1 VAGGT
6 PLEGRVTG
14 AWRWRA
20 PRWFGGLRRL
30 VLILGFDALLITA
43 SIYTAYLL
51 RFEGDIWPEYRQIF
65 WRFLP
70 LFLVIRLSLHL
81 AFGLHRW
88 SFRFSGLHE
97 ALRVVSATLAGT
109 AVFVAVFYFLQ
120 TTGPP
125 RSVLVMEFFLTASLV
140 GAFRFSPRFA
150 QTWLLAQSRSRSS
163 SRKRTL
169 IIGAG
174 SAGDLLQR
182 DLLRSEEHA
191 YDVVGFVDD
200 DRRKWGQWIGGRP
213 VLGPIERLPE
223 IARSRDVEQLLFAIP
238 RMPAAR
244 VREIL
249 AACADLKLS
258 YKILPV
264 SFAYLNDR
272 AGPSALADL
281 SPDHLLPR
289 HEVRFD
295 EQELDQLVRGRRIL
309 VTGAA
314 GSIGSEACRQIAAHA
329 PARLVLADIDENN
342 LYFLYRHLRQL
353 HPEPQFEAQVVDI
366 RDEARIEQLLREH
379 RPQDL
384 VHAAA
389 HKHVPLMEYAPEEA
403 VKNNVVGCLNVVAA
417 ADRLGVERF
426 VLVSTD
432 KAVNPASV
440 MGATKRV
447 AELLVQQRAALSK
460 TRFST
465 VRFGNVLGSA
475 GSVVPL
481 FKEQIAR
488 GGPVTVT
495 HPDCRRYLMTIPEAV
510 GLVLLAGLGGYGELL
525 ILEMGEPIRILEL
538 ARLMISLSGHVPDK
552 DIRIVI
558 TGLRPGEKLDEELMT
573 AAEATRSK
581 EVRPKVRAVESP
593 PPPADLHERI
603 ERLHA
608 AARKGD
614 REAVFAALREAVP
627 GFTPALPAGAGVTPS
642 GSR

>member
-1 VAGGT
+1 MT
-6 PLEGRVTG
+6 PE
-14 AWRWRA
+14 WRWRA
-20 PRWFGGLRRL
+20 PAWFAGAQRL
-30 VLILGFDALLITA
+30 VLILGFDALLILA
-43 SIYTAYLL
+43 SLYVAYLL
-51 RFEGDIWPEYRQIF
+51 RFDGGPIPPEHRAILA
-65 WRFLP
+65 RFLP
-70 LFLVIRLSLHL
+70 LFLAIRLSLHL
-81 AFGLHRW
+81 AIGLHRW
-88 SFRFSGLHE
+88 SFRLSGLFE
-97 ALRVVSATLAGT
+97 ALRVVSATALGT
-109 AVFVAVFYFLQ
+109 AAFVAVFYFLQ
-120 TTGPP
+120 TPGPP

-150 QTWLLAQSRSRSS
+150 QSWLLAQSRSRSDA
-163 SRKRTL
+163 RKRTL
-169 IIGAG
+169 IVGAG

-182 DLLRSEEHA
+182 DLLRSNEHA
-191 YDVVGFVDD
+191 YEVVGYVDD
-200 DRRKWGQWIGGRP
+200 ERSKWGQWIGGRP
-213 VLGPIERLPE
+213 VLGGLDELPR
-223 IARSRDVEQLLFAIP
+223 IAKSRDVEQLLFAIP

-244 VREIL
+244 LREIL
-249 AACADLKLS
+249 AACAHLKLS

-272 AGPSALADL
+272 ADLKALSDL

-295 EQELDQLVRGRRIL
+295 DEELDGLVRARRIL

-342 LYFLYRHLRQL
+342 LYFLYRHLRHL
-353 HPEPQFEAQVVDI
+353 YPALAVEAQVVDI
-366 RDEARIEQLLREH
+366 RDASRVEQLVREY

-403 VKNNVVGCLNVVAA
+403 VKNNVIGCLNVIAA

-447 AELLVQQRAALSK
+447 AELLVQQRAAASR

-495 HPDCRRYLMTIPEAV
+495 HPECRRYLMTIPEAV
-510 GLVLLAGLGGYGELL
+510 GLVLLAGLGGHGELL
-525 ILEMGEPIRILEL
+525 ILEMGEPILILDL
-538 ARLMISLSGHVPDK
+538 ARMMISLSGRVPDK
-552 DIRIVI
+552 DIPIVI
-558 TGLRPGEKLDEELMT
+558 TGLRPGEKLDEQLMT
-573 AAEATRSK
+573 TEEAARSR
-581 EVRPKVRAVESP
+581 EVRPKVRAVQSAP
-593 PPPADLHERI
+593 PPPDLLERI

-608 AARKGD
+608 VASVGD
-614 REAVFAALREAVP
+614 RDAVLAGLRAVVP
-627 GFTPALPAGAGVTPS
+627 SYTPAGVTAVTPS
-642 GSR
+642 VSG

>member
-1 VAGGT
+1 MRR
-6 PLEGRVTG
+6 E
-14 AWRWRA
+14 WRWRA
-20 PRWFGGLRRL
+20 PQWFGGALRL
-30 VLILGFDALLITA
+30 VLILGFDAILITA

-51 RFEGDIWPEYRQIF
+51 RFEGSIWPEYRQIF

-70 LFLVIRLSLHL
+70 LILAIRLSLHL

-109 AVFVAVFYFLQ
+109 AVFVTVFYFLQ
-120 TTGPP
+120 TPGPP

-150 QTWLLAQSRSRSS
+150 QTWLLAQSRSRSDARS
-163 SRKRTL
+163 RTL

-174 SAGDLLQR
+174 SAGDLLHR

-191 YDVVGFVDD
+191 YDVIGYVDD
-200 DRRKWGQWIGGRP
+200 DARKWGQWIGGRP
-213 VLGPIERLPE
+213 VLGPINRLAE
-223 IARSRDVEQLLFAIP
+223 IAKSREIEQLLFAIP

-249 AACADLKLS
+249 SACAHLKLS

-272 AGPSALADL
+272 AGLSALADL

-289 HEVRFD
+289 HEIRFD
-295 EQELDQLVRGRRIL
+295 DEELDDLVRGRRIL

-314 GSIGSEACRQIAAHA
+314 GSIGSEACRQIAGHA
-329 PARLVLADIDENN
+329 PSRLVLADIDENN
-342 LYFLYRHLRQL
+342 LYFLYRHLRHL
-353 HPEPQFEAQVVDI
+353 HPDLAVEVQVVDI
-366 RDEARIEQLLREH
+366 RDAARVDQLLREY
-379 RPQDL
+379 RPQD
-384 VHAAA
+384 VIHAAA

-403 VKNNVVGCLNVVAA
+403 VKNNVIGCLNVVAA

-447 AELLVQQRAALSK
+447 AELVVQQRAGRSK

-495 HPDCRRYLMTIPEAV
+495 HADCRRYLMTIPEAV
-510 GLVLLAGLGGYGELL
+510 GLLLLAGLGGYGELL
-525 ILEMGEPIRILEL
+525 ILEMGEPIRILDL
-538 ARLMISLSGHVPDK
+538 ARMMISLSGHVPGG
-552 DIRIVI
+552 DIQIVI

-573 AAEATRSK
+573 QEEAAHSRD
-581 EVRPKVRAVESP
+581 VRAKVRAVQSTP
-593 PPPADLHERI
+593 PTNELLEHVEQLHDV
-603 ERLHA
+603 
-608 AARKGD
+608 ARRGD
-614 REAVFAALREAVP
+614 RDGVLAALREIVP
-627 GFTPALPAGAGVTPS
+627 GFTPATSRAAEGVTPS

>member
-1 VAGGT
+1 M
-6 PLEGRVTG
+6 TG
-14 AWRWRA
+14 AFGWRP
-20 PRWFGGLRRL
+20 PRWFGGARRL

-51 RFEGDIWPEYRQIF
+51 RFEGRIWPEYRQIF

-97 ALRVVSATLAGT
+97 ASRVVSATLAGT

-120 TTGPP
+120 TPGPP

-150 QTWLLAQSRSRSS
+150 QTWLLAQSRSRSG
-163 SRKRTL
+163 SRARTL
-169 IIGAG
+169 IVGAG
-174 SAGDLLQR
+174 SAGDLLHR
-182 DLLRSEEHA
+182 DLLRSDEHA

-200 DRRKWGQWIGGRP
+200 DPRKWGQWIGGRP
-213 VLGPIERLPE
+213 VLGPIDKLPE
-223 IARSRDVEQLLFAIP
+223 IARSREVEQLLFAIP

-249 AACADLKLS
+249 AACADVKLS

-272 AGPSALADL
+272 ADQSVLADL

-295 EQELDQLVRGRRIL
+295 EQELDALVRGRRVL

-329 PARLVLADIDENN
+329 PSRLVLADIDENN
-342 LYFLYRHLRQL
+342 LYFLYRHLRHHYPDL
-353 HPEPQFEAQVVDI
+353 AVEAQVIDI
-366 RDEARIEQLLREH
+366 RDAARVEQLVAEY
-379 RPQDL
+379 RPQDV

-403 VKNNVVGCLNVVAA
+403 IKNNVVGCQNVIEA

-440 MGATKRV
+440 MGATKRI
-447 AELLVQQRAALSK
+447 AELLVQRQAVRSK

-495 HPDCRRYLMTIPEAV
+495 HPECRRYLMTIPEAV

-525 ILEMGEPIRILEL
+525 ILEMGEPIRILDL
-538 ARLMISLSGHVPDK
+538 ARMMISLAGHVPGK
-552 DIRIVI
+552 DVRIEI

-573 AAEATRSK
+573 AEEAARSR
-581 EVRPKVRAVESP
+581 EVRPKVKSVPVEA
-593 PPPADLHERI
+593 PPADLMERV
-603 ERLHA
+603 ERLATA
-608 AARKGD
+608 AQRGD
-614 REAVFAALREAVP
+614 RDAVLSALREAVP
-627 GFTPALPAGAGVTPS
+627 GFTPSGATAGASLTPS
-642 GSR
+642 AAR

>member
-1 VAGGT
+1 MTGT
-6 PLEGRVTG
+6 
-14 AWRWRA
+14 WRWRA
-20 PRWFGGLRRL
+20 PPWFGGARRL
-30 VLILGFDALLITA
+30 VLILGLDALLITA

-51 RFEGDIWPEYRQIF
+51 RFEGAIWPEYRTIF

-109 AVFVAVFYFLQ
+109 AVFVTVFYFLQ
-120 TTGPP
+120 TPGPP

-150 QTWLLAQSRSRSS
+150 QAWLLAQSRSRSGA
-163 SRKRTL
+163 RKRTL
-169 IIGAG
+169 IVGAG
-174 SAGDLLQR
+174 SAGDLLHR

-213 VLGPIERLPE
+213 VLGSIERLPE

-258 YKILPV
+258 YKVLPV
-264 SFAYLNDR
+264 SFAYLSDR
-272 AGPSALADL
+272 ADVAALADL
-281 SPDHLLPR
+281 SPDHLLSR

-295 EQELDQLVRGRRIL
+295 EDELDALVRGRRIL

-314 GSIGSEACRQIAAHA
+314 GSIGSEACRQVAAHA
-329 PARLVLADIDENN
+329 PASLVLADIDENN
-342 LYFLYRHLRQL
+342 LYFLYRQLRHA
-353 HPEPQFEAQVVDI
+353 HPELRVEAQVVDI
-366 RDEARIEQLLREH
+366 RDEARVEQLLREY

-403 VKNNVVGCLNVVAA
+403 VKNNVIGCLNVVSA

-440 MGATKRV
+440 MGASKRV
-447 AELLVQQRAALSK
+447 AELLVQQRAAQSK

-495 HPDCRRYLMTIPEAV
+495 HPECRRYLMTIPEAV

-525 ILEMGEPIRILEL
+525 ILEMGEPILILDL
-538 ARLMISLSGHVPDK
+538 ARMMISLSGRVPEK
-552 DIRIVI
+552 DVPIVI
-558 TGLRPGEKLDEELMT
+558 TGLRPGEKLDEQLMT
-573 AAEATRSK
+573 AEETARSR
-581 EVRPKVRAVESP
+581 EVRPKVRAVESAP
-593 PPPADLHERI
+593 PPVDLLERV

-608 AARKGD
+608 VARMGD
-614 REAVFAALREAVP
+614 RDAVLAALRDVVP
-627 GFTPALPAGAGVTPS
+627 TFKPAAAPATAYVTPS

>member
-1 VAGGT
+1 M
-6 PLEGRVTG
+6 TG
-14 AWRWRA
+14 AWRWGA
-20 PRWFGGLRRL
+20 PHWFAGARRL
-30 VLILGFDALLITA
+30 VLILGLDALLITA

-51 RFEGDIWPEYRQIF
+51 RFEGNIWPEYRQIF

-81 AFGLHRW
+81 ALGLHRW
-88 SFRFSGLHE
+88 SFRLSGLHE

-150 QTWLLAQSRSRSS
+150 QTWLLAQSRSRSG
-163 SRKRTL
+163 SRARTL

-174 SAGDLLQR
+174 SAGDLLHR

-213 VLGPIERLPE
+213 VLGPISRLPE
-223 IARSRDVEQLLFAIP
+223 IARSRDVEQLLFAVP

-272 AGPSALADL
+272 ADLSALADL

-289 HEVRFD
+289 HEVHFD
-295 EQELDQLVRGRRIL
+295 DEELDALVRGRRIL

-314 GSIGSEACRQIAAHA
+314 GSIGSEACRQIASHA

-342 LYFLYRHLRQL
+342 LYFLYRHLRHL
-353 HPEPQFEAQVVDI
+353 YPEQPVEAQVIDI
-366 RDEARIEQLLREH
+366 RDEARVEQLLREY

-403 VKNNVVGCLNVVAA
+403 VKNNVIGCLNVIAA

-447 AELLVQQRAALSK
+447 AELLIQQRAAASL

-495 HPDCRRYLMTIPEAV
+495 HADCRRYLMTIPEAV

-538 ARLMISLSGHVPDK
+538 ARMMISLSGHVPDK
-552 DIRIVI
+552 DVPIVI

-573 AAEATRSK
+573 AEEAARSR

-593 PPPADLHERI
+593 PPPADLLERVD
-603 ERLHA
+603 RLYA
-608 AARKGD
+608 AAQKGD
-614 REAVFAALREAVP
+614 RDAVLAALRDVVP
-627 GFTPALPAGAGVTPS
+627 AFTPSVVVAGESVTPS